1 MLNERF
7 RADAALAPLKIF
19 QRRTVDYVFDR
30 LYGQDDP
37 VRQFLVA
44 DEVGLGKTMVARGVI
59 ARMIEHLWDSTKRI
73 NILYICSNQAIAAQN
88 LNRLNVLGRRELAL
102 PTRMTLI
109 PLQLRHQVGVDANK
123 VNFISLTP
131 GTTFDLR
138 SATGVAQERALLCH
152 LLHDLATR
160 PRGLHNMLQ
169 VTAGIEGWN
178 RAVYDI
184 TLEGVDKRIIDR
196 FRRDVQADRGLF
208 EELERICELFPRR
221 RDAYPPEMTQP
232 RNSLVARLRAKLSHA
247 CVDALKP
254 DLIIM
259 DEFQRF
265 PDLLHGDR
273 DAAIL
278 ARELFDYSGG
288 DGHAARTLLLSATPY
303 RMLTLA
309 GDEPDE
315 GDHYQDFLET
325 VSFLYGRER
334 GPEVVAALER
344 EMRTFRGLLHA
355 LPQAHASAVETRQII
370 EQRLRKVIARTERVA
385 STAER
390 DSMLSEPAI
399 TVSVAPGDLAQA
411 FAVSQ
416 VARTLEAPEI
426 IEYWKS
432 SPYLLNFMHHYS
444 LKRLLEKQAD
454 APSAALR
461 AAIQAARPA
470 TLDHSAIDAYAPL
483 DPGNGR
489 MRAIM
494 EGIFGQHLEQNLWI
508 PAAMPYYGDA
518 RFGAP
523 LTKALIFSSW
533 SMVPDAVAALLS
545 YEAERRMGVGESSR
559 RYFKQDR
566 LRPLQFRNDQGRL
579 AGLRALLLIYPS
591 PVLAKLANPLTV
603 FSETETAL
611 SQEGMRAAIGARLK
625 PALDALQEQAV
636 SRHGTNSAEW
646 AAPAVID
653 DVLGMRSRA
662 WLETSDGMRALASED
677 AFQEHVAELAATVK
691 KRDIGAPFA
700 DLLDLL
706 VDVALG
712 SPAVCALRG
721 LKRIAPELAWDDPRL
736 LSAAADVAWSFRTLF
751 NQHDAVAL
759 LRRDTDDH
767 YWHRVLVYGAQ
778 HNLQAV
784 LDEYAHYLVDAEG
797 LGARPPEERA
807 TGVARAMAHALA
819 IRPSQID
826 VDDVHVD
833 GESIAISKFQMR
845 GRFAMRLA
853 DYKDEDGAVARLG
866 GVRDAFNSPFRPFV
880 LATTSVGQ
888 EGLDFHPYCYRVYH
902 WNLPSNPV
910 DFEQR
915 EGRVQRFKGHAVRLN
930 LAERQAA
937 VVKGRGQAP
946 DDPWKLMFERA
957 RSEAAIN
964 TDLIP
969 YWIYEGSVRVERC
982 VPMLPFSREVTR
994 LAWLKRSL
1002 TVYRLTFGQ
1011 PRQDDL
1017 IAYLQTLAGADIDST
1032 MLADLQIQ
1040 LEPAVPAA
1048 TRTMVNLGV
1057 LHQAVIWSSAS

>member
-1 MLNERF
+1 MPRMPNKRF
-7 RADAALAPLKIF
+7 RADAALAPLKAF

-59 ARMIEHLWDSTKRI
+59 ARMIEHLWDTTKRI
-73 NILYICSNQAIAAQN
+73 DILYICSNQAIAAQN

-102 PTRMTLI
+102 PTRMTLV
-109 PLQLRHQVGVDANK
+109 PLQLRDQVGLDANK

-138 SATGVAQERALLCH
+138 SATGVTQERALLCH
-152 LLHDLATR
+152 LLCDLVTR
-160 PRGLHNMLQ
+160 PRGLHNLLQ
-169 VTAGIEGWN
+169 VTTGIGGWN
-178 RAVYDI
+178 RAVDNL
-184 TLEGVDKRIIDR
+184 TLEGVDKRIIER
-196 FRRDVQADRGLF
+196 FRRDVQADRDLF
-208 EELERICELFPRR
+208 EELERVCELFPRR
-221 RDAYPPEMTQP
+221 RDAYPPEITQP

-247 CVDALKP
+247 CVDALQP

-265 PDLLHGDR
+265 RDLLHGDS

-325 VSFLYGRER
+325 LSFLYGREK
-334 GPEVVAALER
+334 GPEVTATLAR
-344 EMRTFRGLLHA
+344 EMRAFRGLLHA
-355 LPQAHASAVETRQII
+355 LPQSHASAVETRQTI
-370 EQRLRKVIARTERVA
+370 ERRLRRVIARTERVA
-385 STAER
+385 STVER
-390 DSMLSEPAI
+390 DSMMSEPAV
-399 TVSVAPGDLAQA
+399 TVSVAPADLAQA
-411 FAVSQ
+411 SAVSQ
-416 VARTLEAPEI
+416 VARTLDAPEI

-432 SPYLLNFMHHYS
+432 SPYLLNFMRHYS
-444 LKRLLEKQAD
+444 LKRLLEDQAN

-461 AAIQAARPA
+461 TAIQAARPA
-470 TLDHSAIDAYAPL
+470 MLDHDALHAYAPL
-483 DPGNGR
+483 DPANGR

-494 EGIFGQHLEQNLWI
+494 DDIFGQHLEQNLWL
-508 PAAMPYYGDA
+508 PAAMPYYGDP
-518 RFGAP
+518 RSGAP

-545 YEAERRMGVGESSR
+545 YEAERRMGVGDSGR
-559 RYFKQDR
+559 RYFEQHR
-566 LRPLQFRNDQGRL
+566 LRPLQFRQDHGRL

-591 PVLAKLANPLTV
+591 PSLAELADPLAV

-611 SQEGMRAAIGARLK
+611 SLEGMRAAVGDRLK
-625 PALDALQEQAV
+625 PAIGALQEGAV
-636 SRHGTNSAEW
+636 SHQDANSAEW

-653 DVLGMRSRA
+653 DLLGARSRA
-662 WLETSDGMRALASED
+662 WLEMPHGIRALARED
-677 AFQEHVAELAATVK
+677 AFHDHVAELATAVK
-691 KRDIGAPFA
+691 TRDIGATSA
-700 DLLDLL
+700 DLSDLL

-712 SPAVCALRG
+712 SPAICALRA
-721 LKRIAPELAWDDPRL
+721 LKRIAPELAWDDPRM
-736 LSAAADVAWSFRTLF
+736 LSAAAEVAWSFRTLF

-767 YWHRVLVYGAQ
+767 YWRRVLVYCAQ

-797 LGARPPEERA
+797 LGARPADERA
-807 TGVARAMAHALA
+807 IGVARAMAQALA

-833 GESIAISKFQMR
+833 GEALAISKFQMR

-902 WNLPSNPV
+902 WNLPGNPV
-910 DFEQR
+910 DLEQR
-915 EGRVQRFKGHAVRLN
+915 EGRVHRFKGHAVRLN

-937 VVKGRGQAP
+937 VVRGSGKAP

-957 RSEAAIN
+957 RSEAPI
-964 TDLIP
+964 DSDIIP
-969 YWIYEGSVRVERC
+969 YWIYEGSVRIERR
-982 VPMLPFSREVTR
+982 VPMLPFSREVSR

-1002 TVYRLTFGQ
+1002 TVYRLAFGQ

-1017 IAYLQTLAGADIDST
+1017 LDYLQNLAGEGMEAS
-1032 MLADLQIQ
+1032 LLSDLQIR
-1040 LEPAVPAA
+1040 LEPELSDKSG
-1048 TRTMVNLGV
+1048 R
-1057 LHQAVIWSSAS
+1057 

>member
-1 MLNERF
+1 MDNERF
-7 RADAALAPLKIF
+7 RAETALAPLKVF

-73 NILYICSNQAIAAQN
+73 DILYICSNQAIAAQN

-109 PLQLRHQVGVDANK
+109 PLQLRDQTGLDANK

-138 SATGVAQERALLCH
+138 SATGVTQERALLCH
-152 LLHDLATR
+152 LLRDLVSR
-160 PRGLHNMLQ
+160 PRGLHNLLQ
-169 VTAGIEGWN
+169 VTAGVDGWS
-178 RAVYDI
+178 RAVDNL
-184 TLEGVDKRIIDR
+184 TLEGVDKRIIAR
-196 FRRDVQADRGLF
+196 FRRDVQADRDLF
-208 EELERICELFPRR
+208 EELERVCELFPRR
-221 RDAYPPEMTQP
+221 RDAYPPEITQP
-232 RNSLVARLRAKLSHA
+232 RNALVARLRAKLSHA
-247 CVDALKP
+247 CVDALQP

-265 PDLLHGDR
+265 RDLLHGDS

-278 ARELFDYSGG
+278 ARELFDYSGS

-325 VSFLYGRER
+325 LSFLYGREK
-334 GPEVVAALER
+334 GPDVAATLAH
-344 EMRTFRGLLHA
+344 EMRAFRGLLHA
-355 LPQAHASAVETRQII
+355 LPQSHASAVEARKTI
-370 EQRLRKVIARTERVA
+370 EQRLRRVIARTERIA
-385 STAER
+385 STVER
-390 DSMLSEPAI
+390 DSMMSEPAI
-399 TVSVAPGDLAQA
+399 AVSVAPADLAQA
-411 FAVSQ
+411 SALSQ
-416 VARTLEAPEI
+416 VARTLDAPEI

-432 SPYLLNFMHHYS
+432 APYLLNFMRHYS
-444 LKRLLEKQAD
+444 LKQLLAAQAQAPTASLCD
-454 APSAALR
+454 AIR
-461 AAIQAARPA
+461 TARP
-470 TLDHSAIDAYAPL
+470 TMLDRESIDAYAPL
-483 DPGNGR
+483 EPANGR

-494 EGIFGQHLEQNLWI
+494 DDMFGQHLEQNLWI
-508 PAAMPYYGDA
+508 PAAMPYYGA
-518 RFGAP
+518 TPSGPP

-545 YEAERRMGVGESSR
+545 YEAERRMGVGDSGR
-559 RYFKQDR
+559 RYFEQHR
-566 LRPLQFRNDQGRL
+566 LRPLQFRQDQGRL

-591 PVLAKLANPLTV
+591 PALAELADPLAV
-603 FSETETAL
+603 FAERDAAVSHEA
-611 SQEGMRAAIGARLK
+611 MRAAIRDRLK
-625 PALDALQEQAV
+625 PALDAIPHATG
-636 SRHGTNSAEW
+636 SDADTAGAEW

-653 DVLGMRSRA
+653 DALGKHVRA
-662 WLETSDGMRALASED
+662 WLESSHGMRALASED
-677 AFQEHVAELAATVK
+677 AFQDHVAELADAIKART
-691 KRDIGAPFA
+691 ISAASA
-700 DLLDLL
+700 DLPDLL

-712 SPAVCALRG
+712 SPAVCALRA

-759 LRRDTDDH
+759 LRRNADDR
-767 YWHRVLVYGAQ
+767 YWHRVLTYCAD

-797 LGARPPEERA
+797 LGARPAAERA
-807 TGVARAMAHALA
+807 IGVARAMASALA
-819 IRPSQID
+819 VRPSQID

-833 GESIAISKFQMR
+833 GDALTIGKFQMR

-902 WNLPSNPV
+902 WNLPGNPV
-910 DFEQR
+910 DLEQR
-915 EGRVQRFKGHAVRLN
+915 EGRVHRFKSHAVRLN

-937 VVKGRGQAP
+937 VVRGRGQVP
-946 DDPWKLMFERA
+946 DDPWRLMFEQA
-957 RSEAAIN
+957 RSEAAVD

-969 YWIYEGSVRVERC
+969 YWIYEGSVRVERR

-1002 TVYRLTFGQ
+1002 TVYRLAFGQ

-1017 IAYLQTLAGADIDST
+1017 LDYLQSLAGDGMDT
-1032 MLADLQIQ
+1032 DLLTDLQIRLDPKVFDRSQ
-1040 LEPAVPAA
+1040 
-1048 TRTMVNLGV
+1048 
-1057 LHQAVIWSSAS
+1057 

>member
-1 MLNERF
+1 MGNERF
-7 RADAALAPLKIF
+7 RAETALAPLKVF

-73 NILYICSNQAIAAQN
+73 DILYICSNQAIAAQN

-102 PTRMTLI
+102 PTRMTLV
-109 PLQLRHQVGVDANK
+109 PLQLRDQVRLDANN

-138 SATGVAQERALLCH
+138 SATGVTQERALLCH
-152 LLHDLATR
+152 LLRDFVTR
-160 PRGLHNMLQ
+160 PRGLHNLLQ
-169 VTAGIEGWN
+169 VTAGIDGWN
-178 RAVYDI
+178 RAVDNL
-184 TLEGVDKRIIDR
+184 TLKGVDRRIIER
-196 FRRDVQADRGLF
+196 FRRDVQADRDLF
-208 EELERICELFPRR
+208 EELERVSELFPRR
-221 RDAYPPEMTQP
+221 RDVYPPEMTQP

-247 CVDALKP
+247 CVDALQP

-265 PDLLHGDR
+265 RDLLHGDS

-288 DGHAARTLLLSATPY
+288 EGHAARTLLLSATPY

-315 GDHYQDFLET
+315 GDHYQDFLDT
-325 VSFLYGRER
+325 LSFLYGREK
-334 GPEVVAALER
+334 GPEVAATLAR
-344 EMRTFRGLLHA
+344 EMRSFRGLLHA
-355 LPQAHASAVETRQII
+355 LPQSHASAVKTRQTI
-370 EQRLRKVIARTERVA
+370 ERRLRQVIARTERIA
-385 STAER
+385 STVER
-390 DSMLSEPAI
+390 DSMMSEPAI
-399 TVSVAPGDLAQA
+399 AVSVAPADLAQA
-411 FAVSQ
+411 SALSQ
-416 VARTLEAPEI
+416 VARTLNAPEI

-432 SPYLLNFMHHYS
+432 APYLLNFMRHYS
-444 LKRLLEKQAD
+444 LKQLLTAQAG
-454 APSAALR
+454 APSPTLR
-461 AAIQAARPA
+461 DAIHAARP
-470 TLDHSAIDAYAPL
+470 TMLDRDAIDAYAPL
-483 DPGNGR
+483 EPANGR

-494 EGIFGQHLEQNLWI
+494 DDIFGQHLEQNLWI
-508 PAAMPYYGDA
+508 PAAMPYYGAA
-518 RFGAP
+518 RSGAP

-533 SMVPDAVAALLS
+533 SMVPDAIAALLS
-545 YEAERRMGVGESSR
+545 YEAERRMGVGESGR
-559 RYFKQDR
+559 CYFEQHR
-566 LRPLQFRNDQGRL
+566 LRPLQFRQDQGRL

-591 PVLAKLANPLTV
+591 PALAELADPLAV
-603 FSETETAL
+603 FGESETAL
-611 SQEGMRAAIGARLK
+611 SLERMRAAIGDRLK
-625 PALDALQEQAV
+625 RAFDAMQQGAV
-636 SRHGTNSAEW
+636 SRQDATSAEW
-646 AAPAVID
+646 AAPAIID
-653 DVLGMRSRA
+653 ELLGARSRA
-662 WLETSDGMRALASED
+662 WLETPHGMRALASED
-677 AFQEHVAELAATVK
+677 AFQDHVAELAAAVK
-691 KRDIGAPFA
+691 ARDIDSST
-700 DLLDLL
+700 DLSELL

-712 SPAVCALRG
+712 SPAVCALRA
-721 LKRIAPELAWDDPRL
+721 LKRIAPELVWDDPRL
-736 LSAAADVAWSFRTLF
+736 LSAAAEVAWSFRALF

-759 LRRDTDDH
+759 LRRDSDDH
-767 YWHRVLVYGAQ
+767 YWRRVLVYCAE
-778 HNLQAV
+778 HNLQAT

-797 LGARPPEERA
+797 LGARPAEERA
-807 TGVARAMAHALA
+807 VGVARAMASALA

-833 GESIAISKFQMR
+833 GKALAISKFQMR

-910 DFEQR
+910 DMEQR
-915 EGRVQRFKGHAVRLN
+915 EGRVHRFKGHAVRLN
-930 LAERQAA
+930 LAERQTAA
-937 VVKGRGQAP
+937 VRGRRQAP
-946 DDPWKLMFERA
+946 NDPWMLMFDRA
-957 RSEAAIN
+957 RSEAAVD

-969 YWIYEGSVRVERC
+969 YWIYEGSVRVERR

-1002 TVYRLTFGQ
+1002 TVYRLAFGQ

-1017 IAYLQTLAGADIDST
+1017 LDYLHTLAGEGMDTNLLD
-1032 MLADLQIQ
+1032 DLQIR
-1040 LEPAVPAA
+1040 LEP
-1048 TRTMVNLGV
+1048 
-1057 LHQAVIWSSAS
+1057 

>member
-1 MLNERF
+1 MPNERF
-7 RADAALAPLKIF
+7 SADAALAPLKVF

-59 ARMIEHLWDSTKRI
+59 ARMIEHLWDNTKRI
-73 NILYICSNQAIAAQN
+73 DILYICSNQAIAAQN
-88 LNRLNVLGRRELAL
+88 LNRLNVLGRRELTL
-102 PTRMTLI
+102 PTRMTLV
-109 PLQLRHQVGVDANK
+109 PLQLRDQAGLDANR

-138 SATGVAQERALLCH
+138 SATGVTQERALLFH
-152 LLHDLATR
+152 LLRDLVSHA
-160 PRGLHNMLQ
+160 RGLHNLLQ
-169 VTAGIEGWN
+169 VTAGVEGWT
-178 RAVYDI
+178 RAVDNL
-184 TLEGVDKRIIDR
+184 TLEGVDKHIIER
-196 FRRDVQADRGLF
+196 FRRDVQTDRDLL

-221 RDAYPPEMTQP
+221 RDIYPAEMTHP

-247 CVDALKP
+247 CVDALQP

-265 PDLLHGDR
+265 RDLLHGDS

-325 VSFLYGRER
+325 LSFLYGREK
-334 GPEVVAALER
+334 GPEVTATLAR
-344 EMRTFRGLLHA
+344 EMRAFRGLLHA
-355 LPQAHASAVETRQII
+355 LPQSHASAVETRQTI
-370 EQRLRKVIARTERVA
+370 ERRLRHVIARTERVA
-385 STAER
+385 STVER
-390 DSMLSEPAI
+390 DSMMSEPAI
-399 TVSVAPGDLAQA
+399 PVSIAPADLAQA
-411 FAVSQ
+411 SALSL

-432 SPYLLNFMHHYS
+432 APYLLNFMRHYS
-444 LKRLLEKQAD
+444 LKQLLTAQAA
-454 APSAALR
+454 APSATLR
-461 AAIQAARPA
+461 NAIEAARP
-470 TLDHSAIDAYAPL
+470 TMLDRDAIDAYAPL
-483 DPGNGR
+483 EPANGR

-494 EGIFGQHLEQNLWI
+494 DEIFGQSLEQNLWI
-508 PAAMPYYGDA
+508 PAAMPYYGAA
-518 RFGAP
+518 RSRPP

-533 SMVPDAVAALLS
+533 SMVPDAAAALLS
-545 YEAERRMGVGESSR
+545 YEAERRMGVGESGR
-559 RYFKQDR
+559 RYFEQHR
-566 LRPLQFRNDQGRL
+566 LRPLQFRQDQGRL

-591 PVLAKLANPLTV
+591 PALAELADPLAV
-603 FSETETAL
+603 FSERKELL
-611 SQEGMRAAIGARLK
+611 SEDDMRAAVAVRLA
-625 PALDALQEQAV
+625 PALEALGKGAV
-636 SRHGTNSAEW
+636 SLEDANSAEW

-653 DVLGMRSRA
+653 ELLGARSRT
-662 WLETSDGMRALASED
+662 WLETASGMCALASED
-677 AFQEHVAELAATVK
+677 AFQDHVAELAAAAKV
-691 KRDIGAPFA
+691 RDIGAQVA
-700 DLLDLL
+700 DLSDLL

-712 SPAVCALRG
+712 SPAVCALRA

-736 LSAAADVAWSFRTLF
+736 LSAAAEAAWAFRTLF
-751 NQHDAVAL
+751 NQHDAIAM

-767 YWHRVLVYGAQ
+767 YWRRVLVYCAE

-797 LGARPPEERA
+797 LGSLPAVDRA
-807 TGVARAMAHALA
+807 SGVARAMAQALA
-819 IRPSQID
+819 IRPSQVD
-826 VDDVHVD
+826 VDDVHVE
-833 GESIAISKFQMR
+833 GEALAIDKFQMR

-902 WNLPSNPV
+902 WNLPGNPV
-910 DFEQR
+910 DLEQR
-915 EGRVQRFKGHAVRLN
+915 EGRIHRFKGHAVRLN

-937 VVKGRGQAP
+937 VVRGRGQAP
-946 DDPWKLMFERA
+946 DDPWKLMFEHA
-957 RSEAAIN
+957 RSEAAVD

-969 YWIYEGSVRVERC
+969 YWIYEGSVRVERR

-1002 TVYRLTFGQ
+1002 TVYRLAFGQ

-1017 IAYLQTLAGADIDST
+1017 LDYLQTLAGDGMDSNLLT
-1032 MLADLQIQ
+1032 DLQIR
-1040 LEPAVPAA
+1040 LEPEVFD
-1048 TRTMVNLGV
+1048 R
-1057 LHQAVIWSSAS
+1057 SE

>member
-1 MLNERF
+1 MPNEPF
-7 RADAALAPLKIF
+7 RAAAALAPLKVF

-73 NILYICSNQAIAAQN
+73 DILYICSNQAIAAQN

-102 PTRMTLI
+102 PTRMTLV
-109 PLQLRHQVGVDANK
+109 PLQLRDQAGLDANR

-138 SATGVAQERALLCH
+138 SATGVTQERALLFH
-152 LLHDLATR
+152 LLRELVLR
-160 PRGLHNMLQ
+160 PRGLHNLLQ
-169 VTAGIEGWN
+169 VAAGIDGWN
-178 RAVYDI
+178 RTVDTL
-184 TLEGVDKRIIDR
+184 TLEGVDKRIIER
-196 FRRDVQADRGLF
+196 FRRDVQADLELF
-208 EELERICELFPRR
+208 EELERVSELFPRR
-221 RDAYPPEMTQP
+221 RDTYPAEMTQP
-232 RNSLVARLRAKLSHA
+232 RNSLIARLRAKLSHA
-247 CVDALKP
+247 CVDALQP

-265 PDLLHGDR
+265 RDLLHGDS

-278 ARELFDYSGG
+278 ARELFDYSEG

-309 GDEPDE
+309 GDEPNE

-325 VSFLYGRER
+325 LSFLYGREK
-334 GPEVVAALER
+334 GPEVAATLAR
-344 EMRTFRGLLHA
+344 EMRAFRGLLHV
-355 LPQAHASAVETRQII
+355 LPQSHASAVETRQTI
-370 EQRLRKVIARTERVA
+370 ERRLRHVIARTERVA
-385 STAER
+385 STIER
-390 DSMLSEPAI
+390 DSMMSEPPI
-399 TVSVAPGDLAQA
+399 TVSIAPTDLAQA
-411 FAVSQ
+411 SAVSQ
-416 VARTLEAPEI
+416 VARTLDAPEI

-432 SPYLLNFMHHYS
+432 SPYLLNFMRHYR
-444 LKRLLEKQAD
+444 LKRLLENQVD
-454 APSAALR
+454 APSAVLR
-461 AAIQAARPA
+461 TAIQAARPA
-470 TLDHSAIDAYAPL
+470 MLDRDAIDAYAPL
-483 DPGNGR
+483 DPANGR

-494 EGIFGQHLEQNLWI
+494 DDIFAQHLEQNLWI
-508 PAAMPYYGDA
+508 PAAMPYYGEVRA
-518 RFGAP
+518 GAP
-523 LTKALIFSSW
+523 LTKALIFSAW
-533 SMVPDAVAALLS
+533 SMVPDAIAALLS
-545 YEAERRMGVGESSR
+545 YEAERRMGVGESGR
-559 RYFKQDR
+559 RYFEPHR
-566 LRPLQFRNDQGRL
+566 LRPLQFRQDQGRL
-579 AGLRALLLIYPS
+579 VGLRALLLIYPS
-591 PVLAKLANPLTV
+591 PALAELSDPLAV

-611 SQEGMRAAIGARLK
+611 SQEGMRAAIGDRLR
-625 PALDALQEQAV
+625 PALEVVRKKAMSRPDA
-636 SRHGTNSAEW
+636 NSAEW

-653 DVLGMRSRA
+653 DLLGARSRT
-662 WLETSDGMRALASED
+662 WLETPQGMRALASED
-677 AFQEHVAELAATVK
+677 AFQDHVAELAAAVK
-691 KRDIGAPFA
+691 THDIGASSA
-700 DLLDLL
+700 DLPDLL

-712 SPAVCALRG
+712 SPAVCALRA

-736 LSAAADVAWSFRTLF
+736 LSAAAEVAWSFRALF

-759 LRRDTDDH
+759 LRRDNDDH
-767 YWHRVLVYGAQ
+767 YWRRVLVYCAE

-784 LDEYAHYLVDAEG
+784 LDEYAHYLVDSEG
-797 LGARPPEERA
+797 LGARPAEERA
-807 TGVARAMAHALA
+807 VGVARAMAQALA

-833 GESIAISKFQMR
+833 GEALDIRKFQMR

-880 LATTSVGQ
+880 LGTTSVGQ

-902 WNLPSNPV
+902 WNLPGNPV
-910 DFEQR
+910 DLEQR

-930 LAERQAA
+930 LAERQAG
-937 VVKGRGQAP
+937 VVRGRGQAP

-957 RSEAAIN
+957 RFEAAVD

-969 YWIYEGSVRVERC
+969 YWIYEGSVRVERR

-1002 TVYRLTFGQ
+1002 TVYRLAFGQ

-1017 IAYLQTLAGADIDST
+1017 LQYLQTLVGESMNIA
-1032 MLADLQIQ
+1032 MLNDLQIR
-1040 LEPAVPAA
+1040 LEPTFAEK
-1048 TRTMVNLGV
+1048 
-1057 LHQAVIWSSAS
+1057 ASP